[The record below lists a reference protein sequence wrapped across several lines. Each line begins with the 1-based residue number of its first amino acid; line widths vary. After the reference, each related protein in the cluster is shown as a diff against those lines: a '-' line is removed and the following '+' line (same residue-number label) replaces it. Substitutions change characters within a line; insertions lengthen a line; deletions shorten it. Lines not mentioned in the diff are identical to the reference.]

1 MLISVLMIA
10 ASLAGG
16 EPDGVISTAP
26 RTAISLDAGQSQP
39 EAPTVRGAAEQAL
52 DPHGLTTDAQ
62 IERWIA
68 ARTPSEKPFSDGEYR
83 AYREDGMAADRRM
96 HGVVDVGVGTD
107 GYRSYGAAVSL
118 PLGESG
124 TLNLSFRQVE
134 NGYGAYGYGYDGY
147 GYDRY
152 GYDGYG
158 GLGRPWF
165 GDAAGRHRSAGAIQS
180 ERGMIRSGGAL

>member
-26 RTAISLDAGQSQP
+26 RTAISLAAGQPQP
-39 EAPTVRGAAEQAL
+39 EAPTVQGAAEQAL
-52 DPHGLTTDAQ
+52 DPHGLTTDQQ

-68 ARTPSEKPFSDGEYR
+68 SRTPDTKPF
-83 AYREDGMAADRRM
+83 ADSPYGDFGVPEERRM
-96 HGVVDVGVGTD
+96 HGVVDVGVGTG

-118 PLGESG
+118 PLGENG

-134 NGYGAYGYGYDGY
+134 NGFGYGGYGYGFG
-147 GYDRY
+147 RY
-152 GYDGYG
+152 GRGDL
-158 GLGRPWF
+158 GLGRSSINDSGYAFPGHQPSGWN
-165 GDAAGRHRSAGAIQS
+165 RRSLQS
-180 ERGMIRSGGAL
+180 QQTVPE